1 MIVIPKETE
10 AQSERDNVQANV
22 ASSSSAAAQ
31 STSQLITESP
41 PSPSVSV
48 NSPLLTATGTNDDFH
63 LTPSGPPPGF
73 APYSAEFFEIG
84 YEDIVSHDPHLN
96 TDGEALYRFLLS
108 QAATPPNYRIQCQGT
123 HHETRQRW
131 VTERDANGRT
141 RQKCES
147 YTETIT
153 DFDFCINIRPPHNR
167 VSQPVFW
174 TVGDDDPAY
183 RGRMVREVETTLPY
197 LTMEKGR
204 RKAKRKD
211 VKVYKEWEKKRSAM
225 GLPPWVKEEDV
236 IAAVEGLGA
245 PREDG
250 LRSSKTIRQ
259 WADEYCASPKYLKEF
274 VFEKVIYGWNIQ
286 KLEDAIRS
294 TIESTPY
301 SGDISIEI
309 QPFNSKVYI
318 RPDNKMSRWL
328 SNKWLMFLSIILFIF
343 PFIWLYKRFHSRG
356 GGTWEVCGAAYA
368 LKKWVPLDPG
378 EQVDT
383 SDELPAY
390 EPLRSP
396 DSGFS
401 TSGRGSP
408 RSSHYMLT
416 PTGTK
421 KLIGQREGEWF
432 RAWEGNIRN
441 AVLTR
446 YQSQEPLTG
455 SHFVPFP
462 VRSLDGYEDSPALIR
477 F

>member
-10 AQSERDNVQANV
+10 AQSELRNVQTPV
-22 ASSSSAAAQ
+22 ASSSSNI
-31 STSQLITESP
+31 LVTESL
-41 PSPSVSV
+41 PSPTISAS
-48 NSPLLTATGTNDDFH
+48 SPLLGQNSLNNNEFPPA
-63 LTPSGPPPGF
+63 PSGPPPGF
-73 APYSAEFFEIG
+73 TPYSAEFFETG
-84 YEDIVSHDPHLN
+84 CEDIVSHDPHLN

-108 QAATPPNYRIQCQGT
+108 QAATPPSYRIQCKGT
-123 HHETRQRW
+123 HDETRHRR

-141 RQKCES
+141 RQKSES

-153 DFDFCINIRPPHNR
+153 DFDFCISIRPPPNHI
-167 VSQPVFW
+167 SQPVYW

-197 LTMEKGR
+197 LTHEKGR

-211 VKVYKEWEKKRSAM
+211 VNAYKDWEKKRNAM
-225 GLPPWVKEEDV
+225 GLPPWVMEADV

-250 LRSSKTIRQ
+250 LRSSKTIRD

-286 KLEDAIRS
+286 KLQDAIRS

-301 SGDISIEI
+301 SGDVSIEI
-309 QPFNSKVYI
+309 RPYNSKVYI
-318 RPDNKMSRWL
+318 RPDNKISRWL

-368 LKKWVPLDPG
+368 LKKWVPLEPG
-378 EQVDT
+378 EQMESPED
-383 SDELPAY
+383 LPPY
-390 EPLRSP
+390 EALRSP
-396 DSGFS
+396 DSAFS
-401 TSGRGSP
+401 SGSRSP
-408 RSSHYMLT
+408 QRSSYYIQT

-455 SHFVPFP
+455 SHFVPLP
-462 VRSLDGYEDSPALIR
+462 VRSLDGYDASQSLIQ